1 MNNYEL
7 CGTDCAAEIKSCID
21 DLIAIYKK
29 VSHLSVNGISPAI
42 LVDGLSPL

>member
-1 MNNYEL
+1 MNNNEL

-21 DLIAIYKK
+21 DLTAIYLK
-29 VSHLSVNGISPAI
+29 VSNLSVNGISPAI